1 MLGLVLWLEWRRRE
15 LGEPTRMPGGETIVT
30 LGLTERP
37 RGYELS
43 RPRRILFCVD

>member
-15 LGEPTRMPGGETIVT
+15 FGEPTRMPGGESIVT

-37 RGYELS
+37 EGYAVN
-43 RPRRILFCVD
+43 RPRGILFCAD

>member
-15 LGEPTRMPGGETIVT
+15 FGAPTRRPGGESLVT

-37 RGYELS
+37 L
-43 RPRRILFCVD
+43 V